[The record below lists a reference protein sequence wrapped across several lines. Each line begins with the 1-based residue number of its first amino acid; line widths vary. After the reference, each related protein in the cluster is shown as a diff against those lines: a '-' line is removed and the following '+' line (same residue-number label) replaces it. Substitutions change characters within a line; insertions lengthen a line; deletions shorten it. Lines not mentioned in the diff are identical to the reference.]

1 MIDSSQCNMINSEVH
16 VMKNEVDAGQ
26 NPKEILRK
34 TLKRYDVGQFIE
46 AIPYFQAAAEN
57 ENADAMLHLGCM
69 YYRGDGVPED
79 KSKAVMW
86 YEKAAESGNATA
98 MNNLGYLYFIGEGV
112 SKDHTKA
119 LKQYQ

>member
-1 MIDSSQCNMINSEVH
+1 MRNEVH
-16 VMKNEVDAGQ
+16 A
-26 NPKEILRK
+26 RK
-34 TLKRYDVGQFIE
+34 YCEETIRKALKLYDEGQFIE